1 MPAGLALAGEG
12 LVAQYAATKLQLG
25 SLSLASGLARVAD
38 TELLLAELN
47 SAVLESLLVLAAP
60 ESPMLCSSC
69 AGASHSHAYKSLDQR
84 GS

>member
-12 LVAQYAATKLQLG
+12 LQLG
-25 SLSLASGLARVAD
+25 SVSLLASGLARVAD